1 MGHPYPGT
9 VGDHVASQ
17 RRGQAHGFLFELA
30 QLLTEGQAFGVHND
44 VDQRNGGACVM
55 RGLGSLVSVCYG
67 LKTMG

>member
-1 MGHPYPGT
+1 
-9 VGDHVASQ
+9 
-17 RRGQAHGFLFELA
+17 LFELA

-55 RGLGSLVSVCYG
+55 RGLVGLRSDCEG